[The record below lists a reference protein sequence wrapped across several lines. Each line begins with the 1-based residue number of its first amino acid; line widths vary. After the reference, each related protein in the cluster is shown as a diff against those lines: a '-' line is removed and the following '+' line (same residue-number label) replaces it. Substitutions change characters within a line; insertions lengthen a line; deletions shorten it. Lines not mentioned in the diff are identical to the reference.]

1 MSRLDPQVQTVFD
14 RYEAAGLAELTF
26 EGSLDEL
33 RRKAAPVERELGGA
47 LLPVAVR
54 RDETISVGDASIPI
68 RIYGHGGGDE
78 PFLLWIHGG
87 GFILGDLDGCEPVCR
102 ALASHSGCAVVAV
115 DYRLA
120 PEHPYPIGL
129 NDCHAVLGQLAQQA
143 PQLGLDADRIA
154 IGGDSAGG
162 NLTAAL
168 ALLVR
173 DRGGPAL
180 RLQLIVEP
188 AVDPAA
194 DYPSSREFATGY
206 LLERDAMASMW
217 ELYLGDHPRDDP
229 YVAPLRASSLEGLPP
244 AYVVADECDPLR
256 DEARAYVER
265 LREAGVPT
273 SYEELPGLVHG
284 SFGYFGVVD
293 VARDAVTAAA
303 ARLAEALRA

>member
-1 MSRLDPQVQTVFD
+1 MSTLDPQVQAVFE
-14 RYEAAGLAELTF
+14 RYEAAGLGDLTYD
-26 EGSLDEL
+26 ESPDEL
-33 RRKAAPVERELGGA
+33 RRRTAPVERELGGA
-47 LLPVAVR
+47 LLPIPVR
-54 RDETISVGDASIPI
+54 RDETIAVGDASIPI

-87 GFILGDLDGCEPVCR
+87 GFMIGDLDTCEPVCR
-102 ALASHSGCAVVAV
+102 ALAVHSGCAVVAV
-115 DYRLA
+115 HYRLA
-120 PEHPYPIGL
+120 PEHPYPTGL
-129 NDCHAVLGQLAQQA
+129 DDCHAVLQQLAQQA

-162 NLTAAL
+162 NLSAAL

-173 DRGGPAL
+173 DRGGPQL
-180 RLQLIVEP
+180 LLQLLVEP
-188 AVDPAA
+188 GLDPDA

-206 LLERDAMASMW
+206 LIERDALASIW

-229 YVAPLRASSLEGLPP
+229 YAAPLKAPSLEGLPP

-293 VARDAVTAAA
+293 AARDAVVAAA